1 MTAAF
6 VRWAAGVRAGRRVAR
21 STMPRSCNDRR
32 RRTRRSAAGL
42 AVLLA
47 LALGGC
53 GEQSPLEPVSGPA
66 REIAKL
72 SWWMFAIAAV
82 VFGGAVALLVLAWI
96 GRGREG
102 FPVIGK
108 RENVETGA
116 VLVFGIVVPVVVL
129 VTVFAF
135 ANLVV
140 LKDTAAPKAS
150 TTALTVEVTGRQWF
164 WEVRYPGT
172 RAVTANEIHIP
183 VRTRVNLVAKTADV
197 IHSIWIPRLNRKVDT
212 IPGHPNRILLY
223 ADRPGRYR
231 GQCAE
236 FCGLQHAH
244 MSMYVFADPPGRFR
258 AWLRDMERPRLPP
271 STADARSGESLF
283 ASEQCASCHAI
294 RGTPAR
300 GDIGPDLT
308 HLESRTTLAG
318 VTIPNREDYLT
329 RWIRDP
335 QHFKP
340 GNKMPALALS
350 GPDLRRLVAYLEGLR

>member
-1 MTAAF
+1 MA
-6 VRWAAGVRAGRRVAR
+6 
-21 STMPRSCNDRR
+21 
-32 RRTRRSAAGL
+32 
-42 AVLLA
+42 
-47 LALGGC
+47 GC
-53 GEQSPLEPVSGPA
+53 GEQSPLKPESGPA

-72 SWWMFAIAAV
+72 TWWMFGIAGV
-82 VFGGAVALLVLAWI
+82 VFGGAVAMLLVGWFN
-96 GRGREG
+96 RREEG
-102 FPVIGK
+102 LPLIGK
-108 RENVETGA
+108 RERVETGA
-116 VLVFGIVVPVVVL
+116 VIVFGIVVPVVIL
-129 VTVFAF
+129 VGVFIV

-140 LKDTAAPKAS
+140 LNDTDAPKAS
-150 TTALTVEVTGRQWF
+150 STKLTVEVTGHQWF

-183 VRTRVNLVAKTADV
+183 VRTRVNLVAKTEDV

-223 ADRPGRYR
+223 ADKPGRYR

-244 MSMYVFADPPGRFR
+244 MSMYVFVDPPDRFR
-258 AWLRDMERPRLPP
+258 AWLRNMERPAV
-271 STADARSGESLF
+271 ADAGGERAF
-283 ASEQCASCHAI
+283 AANQCASCHTI
-294 RGTPAR
+294 RGTSAR

-318 VTIPNREDYLT
+318 LTIPNRGDYLA

-340 GNKMPALALS
+340 GNKMPALGLS
-350 GPDLRRLVAYLEGLR
+350 DPEVARLADYLERLR

>member
-1 MTAAF
+1 M
-6 VRWAAGVRAGRRVAR
+6 
-21 STMPRSCNDRR
+21 S
-32 RRTRRSAAGL
+32 
-42 AVLLA
+42 
-47 LALGGC
+47 
-53 GEQSPLEPVSGPA
+53 EPA
-66 REIAKL
+66 RDIATL

-82 VFGGAVALLVLAWI
+82 VFGGALFLLLLAWM

-108 RENVETGA
+108 REKLESRA
-116 VLVFGIVVPVVVL
+116 VVLFGIVIPVVVL
-129 VTVFAF
+129 VGVFAF

-140 LKDTAAPKAS
+140 LKDTDAPKAS
-150 TTALTVEVTGRQWF
+150 STALTVEVTGHQWF

-183 VRTRVNLVAKTADV
+183 ARTRVNLVAKTDDV
-197 IHSIWIPRLNRKVDT
+197 IHSIWIPRLNRKIDT

-223 ADRPGRYR
+223 ADEPGRYR

-244 MSMYVFADPPGRFR
+244 MAMYVFADPPDRFR
-258 AWLRDMERPRLPP
+258 AWLRNMQRPEPAP
-271 STADARSGESLF
+271 SGPSERSGERTF
-283 ASEQCASCHAI
+283 MDGQCASCHTI

-308 HLESRTTLAG
+308 HLRSRTTLAG
-318 VTIPNREDYLT
+318 LTIPNRGGYLL
-329 RWIRDP
+329 RWIRNP

-340 GNKMPALALS
+340 GNKMPALGLS
-350 GPDLRRLVAYLEGLR
+350 DRQLQKLVTYLEGLR